1 MKTIITKKD
10 GRKRE
15 PLSLSHLSFLFHLF
29 LQPPSLDWSVS
40 LTELIQD
47 TLHLCMRFTTD
58 GIKVVS
64 HAFSGGKQVIKF
76 ANARNSGRVCL
87 FSNRKWRTFY
97 LEDNKFFNLIFKC
110 LLLVKCLNGTR
121 PTYIG
126 SLFKIINIG
135 LHTLYGLRGKGLN
148 LELPNFHLTFKKNS
162 FTYSLTKLWNS
173 LPPQLRLSSDAIDF
187 KHKLHDYSFLE
198 RVL

>member
-1 MKTIITKKD
+1 MQEIVVKSVYSTTENEELFILKTIN
-10 GRKRE
+10 
-15 PLSLSHLSFLFHLF
+15 FLIWF
-29 LQPPSLDWSVS
+29 L
-40 LTELIQD
+40 
-47 TLHLCMRFTTD
+47 
-58 GIKVVS
+58 
-64 HAFSGGKQVIKF
+64 
-76 ANARNSGRVCL
+76 
-87 FSNRKWRTFY
+87 
-97 LEDNKFFNLIFKC
+97 
-110 LLLVKCLNGTR
+110 KCLNGTR

-135 LHTLYGLRGKGLN
+135 LHTPYGLRGKGLN

-187 KHKLHDYSFLE
+187 KRKLHDYSFLE